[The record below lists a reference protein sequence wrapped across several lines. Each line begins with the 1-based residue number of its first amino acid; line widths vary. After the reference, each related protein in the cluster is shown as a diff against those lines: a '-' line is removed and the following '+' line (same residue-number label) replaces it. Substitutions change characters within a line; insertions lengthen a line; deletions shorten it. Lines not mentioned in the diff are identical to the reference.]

1 MSARLTAIL
10 FNPPLTWPAWK
21 NILEPK
27 TIDSDGGAGLRKKSQ
42 CLFFCLLFCLA
53 VLQGRWDFSTLT
65 RDWTYVPCIG
75 STEFWPLDCQWRLLT
90 VLVLKADSKAPFAK
104 EFNSA
109 SRRALA
115 SELLKI
121 LWGEVIVNY
130 NFFGGSDKTFTW
142 FKRQKMQA
150 LLRKIFLFS
159 IPHLTLPSCI
169 HVTKSCVFFQSL
181 GLGLHMELYTNS
193 LFSDFF
199 KCLFTKMS
207 ASFMSQEDMSVW
219 FESIH
224 GAWHIAHSRFSTNI
238 CWMKGVL
245 HWVPVLHRVPR
256 NPA

>member
-10 FNPPLTWPAWK
+10 SNPPLAWAAWK

-42 CLFFCLLFCLA
+42 RLIFCLLFCLA
-53 VLQGRWDFSTLT
+53 ALQGRWDFSTLT

-75 STEFWPLDCQWRLLT
+75 STEFWPLDCQGRLPM
-90 VLVLKADSKAPFAK
+90 VFVLKVDSKAPFAR

-121 LWGEVIVNY
+121 LLGEVIVNY
-130 NFFGGSDKTFTW
+130 SFFGGSDKTFTW

-159 IPHLTLPSCI
+159 IPYITLPSSI
-169 HVTKSCVFFQSL
+169 RVTKSCVFFQTESKL
-181 GLGLHMELYTNS
+181 RTSHAIIYK
-193 LFSDFF
+193 FF
-199 KCLFTKMS
+199 
-207 ASFMSQEDMSVW
+207 
-219 FESIH
+219 I
-224 GAWHIAHSRFSTNI
+224 
-238 CWMKGVL
+238 
-245 HWVPVLHRVPR
+245 
-256 NPA
+256 